1 MIKGDILECWIDG
14 KLNLTFDNHYVQR
27 QYVIPGLDR
36 KNKEVIVKVINAE
49 AVPMPMT
56 LNIRN
61 GELKLAFETEKF
73 EMMNIKNC
81 MLSACAGMLGLAA
94 GCVSEPDGEIKVD
107 FARKGADIPASMYGI
122 FFEEINHSGDG
133 GLYAELVQNRGFED
147 TSVPEGF
154 GVGETRIYTRS
165 VCNRLTGRRQGDGM

>member
-122 FFEEINHSGDG
+122 FF
-133 GLYAELVQNRGFED
+133 
-147 TSVPEGF
+147 
-154 GVGETRIYTRS
+154 
-165 VCNRLTGRRQGDGM
+165 

>member
-122 FFEEINHSGDG
+122 FFEEINHSGG
-133 GLYAELVQNRGFED
+133 RWFVC
-147 TSVPEGF
+147 
-154 GVGETRIYTRS
+154 GVGTKPGIRGYFGPRGIPG
-165 VCNRLTGRRQGDGM
+165 GRQPALSPCCL

>member
-56 LNIRN
+56 LNT
-61 GELKLAFETEKF
+61 GTE
-73 EMMNIKNC
+73 
-81 MLSACAGMLGLAA
+81 S
-94 GCVSEPDGEIKVD
+94 
-107 FARKGADIPASMYGI
+107 
-122 FFEEINHSGDG
+122 
-133 GLYAELVQNRGFED
+133 
-147 TSVPEGF
+147 
-154 GVGETRIYTRS
+154 
-165 VCNRLTGRRQGDGM
+165 